1 MKRRSIVQLA
11 LLLPLSL
18 TTSLAWAGTA
28 TDWVKSRQTELFELL
43 RKGDAASKKRIAA
56 IFDEVLDYQALAE
69 GSLEGEWSK
78 LTDAQKK
85 EFSELLKQL
94 VTAAYEKNLKKTLD
108 FNIEYLGDEKSGNTY
123 LVKTRAKHKTD
134 AREEPIAINYKLVEK
149 DGKFRIVDLV
159 PEEVSLVSS
168 YRSQFVKIIKKDG
181 FPALIKKMKDKI
193 AKGDG

>member
-69 GSLEGEWSK
+69 GSLEGEWAK

-85 EFSELLKQL
+85 EFAELLKQL

-108 FNIEYLGDEKSGNTY
+108 FNIEYLGDEKSGNAY